1 MGLGLRRLARL
12 ALALALLGALLGALP
27 APAVS
32 AATTYT
38 VNALTDTGAGSGTT
52 GDLRYAITQVNAG
65 GGTGDTIN
73 ITATG
78 TILLGSTLPTLSQSV
93 TISGPG
99 AVLLTIDGG
108 CTTCDPGG
116 AHTDGVPVFNIGAV
130 AATIGGVTIRHGN
143 AGGEATGGDQQ
154 PVGRD
159 ADGAGRHHRPQLCE
173 PRRRHLQ
180 QRFLDADRGPDDL
193 RGEHAPRR
201 RRHQQQRQRHPDG
214 DEQHLRQQPGAGSAG
229 RSSTTNSTRRASPP
243 RRSAATVRPP
253 AGASSTSV
261 R

>member
-12 ALALALLGALLGALP
+12 TFALALLGALLGALP

-52 GDLRYAITQVNAG
+52 GDLRYAITQVNTG

-73 ITATG
+73 ITVTG
-78 TILLGSTLPTLSQSV
+78 TILLGSTLPTLAKPV

-99 AVLLTIDGG
+99 ANLLAIDGG

-116 AHTDGVPVFNIGAV
+116 AFTGGVRVFMVGPV

-143 AGGEATGGDQQ
+143 AGGEAPGGRSTTGQ
-154 PVGRD
+154 
-159 ADGAGRHHRPQLCE
+159 AGR
-173 PRRRHLQ
+173 
-180 QRFLDADRGPDDL
+180 
-193 RGEHAPRR
+193 
-201 RRHQQQRQRHPDG
+201 
-214 DEQHLRQQPGAGSAG
+214 
-229 RSSTTNSTRRASPP
+229 
-243 RRSAATVRPP
+243 
-253 AGASSTSV
+253 
-261 R
+261 